1 VLFNISKDRVGAIKR
16 IMTTQS
22 YIVNTENEGVKV
34 LSIDD
39 LKSKQFSYKVFLETE
54 KLEKYRLL
62 SDSLQL

>member
-1 VLFNISKDRVGAIKR
+1 MDNVGAIKR
-16 IMTTQS
+16 VMTTQS

-39 LKSKQFSYKVFLETE
+39 LKSKKFSYKIFLETE
-54 KLEKYRLL
+54 KLERYALF